1 MLANKLPSS
10 MQTTYE
16 LNLLATKAFARF
28 LRKHLFETNFTP
40 FGVHVAV
47 SVALQQ
53 PNIHG
58 GVAKWKSILNKK
70 RHMIDLWKTE
80 RQLTRS
86 QTTRHTIIVSGRQ
99 SLMPVLQSNTCS
111 GEALF
116 CDTDWEAS
124 KDMWKDGCR
133 IISSA
138 VLSENLLKRAQN
150 LSNI

>member
-16 LNLLATKAFARF
+16 LNLLAAKAFARF

-70 RHMIDLWKTE
+70 AHDRLVK
-80 RQLTRS
+80 
-86 QTTRHTIIVSGRQ
+86 
-99 SLMPVLQSNTCS
+99 N
-111 GEALF
+111 
-116 CDTDWEAS
+116 
-124 KDMWKDGCR
+124 
-133 IISSA
+133 
-138 VLSENLLKRAQN
+138 
-150 LSNI
+150 